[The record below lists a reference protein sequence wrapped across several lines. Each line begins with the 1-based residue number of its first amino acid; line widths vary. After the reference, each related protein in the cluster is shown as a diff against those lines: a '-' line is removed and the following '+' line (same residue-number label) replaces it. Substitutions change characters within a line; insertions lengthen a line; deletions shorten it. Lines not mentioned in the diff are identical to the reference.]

1 MSSPSSPGFPPPS
14 ATVAVAQEAPG
25 LPWSQPSSYPGS
37 APTSYLGNT
46 PAGDLLDINVWLALA
61 VQEHPHHA
69 IAHRYWR
76 EVQAQQA
83 TTRTPFLW
91 FCRVTMLGMV
101 RLLCQPKAVGTGAL
115 NLSTAWA
122 LHQQYR
128 ALPQIGLLADPA
140 GCEAQL
146 QRWVTPV
153 DGNELP
159 ARLWTDAYLA
169 AVAQSA
175 SLRLVSFD
183 RDFQRFTPSR
193 CLILPTQ

>member
-1 MSSPSSPGFPPPS
+1 MSSPSNPGFPPPL

-25 LPWSQPSSYPGS
+25 LPWGLPGNYPSSYPG
-37 APTSYLGNT
+37 NT
-46 PAGDLLDINVWLALA
+46 PVGDLLDINVWLALA
-61 VQEHPHHA
+61 VQEHPHHTV
-69 IAHRYWR
+69 AHQYWG
-76 EVQAQQA
+76 EVQTQHAA
-83 TTRTPFLW
+83 TRSPFVW

-101 RLLCQPKAVGTGAL
+101 RLLCQPKAVGPGAL
-115 NLSTAWA
+115 SLSAAWA

-128 ALPQIGLLADPA
+128 ALPQIGLLAEPA
-140 GCEAQL
+140 GCEAPL
-146 QRWVTPV
+146 QRWVSPA

-175 SLRLVSFD
+175 GLRLVSFD